1 VGSAWIRG
9 GSDNTTHIVEE
20 GREVGTFFG
29 WRSYG
34 LDDKGMYLF
43 DDMVDGKEGLT
54 NDDRTYIGSA
64 QPKLTYGFSNIIT
77 LGNWELNFF
86 FRGVYGNDLLN
97 FSKMSYATTQ
107 WLPGANVLH
116 DALTIGLKDNPKYSS
131 FYIEKGSFL
140 RLDNASL
147 GYSFDVNRWDA
158 IHKLRVYVTGQ
169 NLITFTN
176 YTGLDPEVEMSGLD
190 PGVEGREYYPKS
202 RTLSVGVNISF

>member
-1 VGSAWIRG
+1 MI
-9 GSDNTTHIVEE
+9 
-20 GREVGTFFG
+20 
-29 WRSYG
+29 
-34 LDDKGMYLF
+34 
-43 DDMVDGKEGLT
+43 DGEEGLT

-64 QPKLTYGFSNIIT
+64 QPKLTYGLSNIISYK
-77 LGNWELNFF
+77 NWELNFF

-116 DALTIGLKDNPKYSS
+116 DALTIGLADNPKYNS

-147 GYSFDVNRWDA
+147 SYSFDVSGVSE
-158 IHKLRVYVTGQ
+158 IQKLRVYVTGQ
-169 NLITFTN
+169 NLFTITN
-176 YTGLDPEVEMSGLD
+176 YTGLDPEVEMDGLD

-202 RTLSVGVNISF
+202 RTISVGVNVSF